1 MVLSILFNG
10 LLHQTRE
17 RRKHIDWGINLLIVK
32 LTINKYL
39 SLSNVA
45 CQIGNRMSDIVILNR
60 GIFTG
65 IERMGI

>member
-1 MVLSILFNG
+1 
-10 LLHQTRE
+10 
-17 RRKHIDWGINLLIVK
+17 LLIVK

-45 CQIGNRMSDIVILNR
+45 CQVGNRMSDIIILNR